1 MVNNILFVFEEDA
14 LSFLEGFEEGSIVM
28 DKEQRIK
35 NGSGRI
41 SYIGKYS
48 GYYMVAKWENG
59 KREGEATI
67 FTPSGI
73 AFISLNYSG
82 DVINGE
88 CIKRDVND
96 NVVFRGMVRN
106 DGKMAFVRNTIPKRK
121 LMIFGNILMGFVD
134 GQTRS
139 SS

>member
-48 GYYMVAKWENG
+48 DIIWL
-59 KREGEATI
+59 
-67 FTPSGI
+67 
-73 AFISLNYSG
+73 LN
-82 DVINGE
+82 
-88 CIKRDVND
+88 
-96 NVVFRGMVRN
+96 
-106 DGKMAFVRNTIPKRK
+106 GKMAKEK
-121 LMIFGNILMGFVD
+121 EK
-134 GQTRS
+134 QRS
-139 SS
+139 SHQVVLRSYP